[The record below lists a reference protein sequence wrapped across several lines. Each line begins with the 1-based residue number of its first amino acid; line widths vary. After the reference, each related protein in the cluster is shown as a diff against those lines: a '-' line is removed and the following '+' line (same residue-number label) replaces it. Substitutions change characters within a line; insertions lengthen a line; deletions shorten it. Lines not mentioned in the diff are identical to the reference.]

1 MAVNGMFTIED
12 LYGGKSLNYHHP
24 QLLHSA
30 LKTSFLSV
38 DNELT
43 TMAAELVLSTDL
55 KAIVKQNKL
64 SDVIPF
70 TYFYWV
76 LLVLAVILSLIL
88 ISFFIYYCHTFVKN
102 YRTHRYSNFI
112 LLPSNSKQFVIQKL
126 EIRCQVIIVIDQY
139 IDIHIQLIFI
149 RKRNRHPH

>member
-1 MAVNGMFTIED
+1 
-12 LYGGKSLNYHHP
+12 
-24 QLLHSA
+24 
-30 LKTSFLSV
+30 
-38 DNELT
+38 
-43 TMAAELVLSTDL
+43 MAAELVLSTDL